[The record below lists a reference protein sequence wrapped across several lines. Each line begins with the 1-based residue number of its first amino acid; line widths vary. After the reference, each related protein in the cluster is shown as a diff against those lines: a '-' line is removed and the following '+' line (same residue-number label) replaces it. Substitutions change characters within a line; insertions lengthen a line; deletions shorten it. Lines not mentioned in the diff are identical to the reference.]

1 MKSTETNQKK
11 DEKAA
16 AKKRAAAIKLH
27 AKKIFNSAVP
37 EYIAF
42 FLQNR
47 GAQSQDERTSSIIG
61 LAERSIDYAE
71 AFDSAWKRKRGKFLA
86 V

>member
-1 MKSTETNQKK
+1 MKSTDTNQKK
-11 DEKAA
+11 DEKTAA

-27 AKKIFNSAVP
+27 AKEIFDSAIP

-47 GAQSQDERTSSIIG
+47 GMSPDERTGSIIG

-71 AFDSAWKRKRGKFLA
+71 AFASAWKRKKGKFLA
-86 V
+86 E